1 MSKFARKWKKEIE
14 IEDDDD
20 DEPIA
25 EKFLVNQL
33 TPEDVFLYFCLFILN
48 ILKTVTSLDAQL
60 LYSMLQVAGFCR

>member
-48 ILKTVTSLDAQL
+48 IFEDRHIIRCTINVLDVTGGRIL
-60 LYSMLQVAGFCR
+60 